1 MSVHDVFPVA
11 RASQDVERAP
21 ARARAND
28 DQDRKD
34 FREWVENEGHSPS
47 PAPAPRQVAEV
58 PMAPAAPTAF
68 RAVADHA
75 VEASVLYEWQAT
87 PSYALSQLSRPR
99 GLAQIPV
106 SLPVAQQ
113 IAARA
118 EPAPFCAPL
127 QTLPAAPDAL
137 PEAAALSAA
146 VAGAGLTRAA
156 YSPDTLITSA
166 SASALA
172 SADRAALVSATE
184 RWSERSIKRV
194 VDAEGA
200 ATIWVRDYRMSGSD
214 TEALVGALLSET
226 ANSATQRIMFNGA
239 EVWRRPTTRQ
249 GDGSGN

>member
-1 MSVHDVFPVA
+1 MSIHDVLPVPHA
-11 RASQDVERAP
+11 PQDAERAP
-21 ARARAND
+21 TRPRANS

-34 FREWVENEGHSPS
+34 FRDWVEKDGHPPY
-47 PAPAPRQVAEV
+47 PAPTHPQVVEV
-58 PMAPAAPTAF
+58 PTSPGAHAAF

-87 PSYALSQLSRPR
+87 PGYVLSQLSRPR
-99 GLAQIPV
+99 GLTAMPV
-106 SLPVAQQ
+106 SLQAAEQ

-118 EPAPFCAPL
+118 ESAPFCAPL
-127 QTLPAAPDAL
+127 QALPAAPDVL

-146 VAGAGLTRAA
+146 IAGAGLTRATH
-156 YSPDTLITSA
+156 PTDPVSA
-166 SASALA
+166 SASPN
-172 SADRAALVSATE
+172 RAAMVSGIE
-184 RWSERSIKRV
+184 RWSDRSIKRV
-194 VDAEGA
+194 LDAEGTV
-200 ATIWVRDYRMSGSD
+200 TIWVRDYRMSGSD